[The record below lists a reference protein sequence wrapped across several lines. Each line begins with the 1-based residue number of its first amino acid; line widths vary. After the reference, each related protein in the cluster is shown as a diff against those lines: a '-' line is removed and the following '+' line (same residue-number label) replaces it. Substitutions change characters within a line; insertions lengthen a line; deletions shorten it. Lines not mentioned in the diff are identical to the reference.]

1 MNRNNLRRI
10 LIAACIVCA
19 LILSGTGAVSAAN
32 QSTFVI
38 TDFSMYPQSLMPGD
52 SGIITVTLRNTGSTF
67 VPVNQIFIKDSDG
80 IKSTVT
86 PYQNPIGGVGAGD
99 TFTLSLQVISTGKT
113 GTFYP
118 VLYVDFDGNSGNYL
132 KYPFAVIVDDKS
144 IVISVTGRPDV
155 FEPDTTQTVA
165 LTIGNLRMNAIEAVE
180 ISASGTGVTS
190 KQTSLFLGTID
201 ANKAANGTLSVST
214 AEETKEVTF
223 DVRYRNG
230 PAWHTESITIPLES
244 GVSKTGAELIV
255 NNIEVKNT
263 GSSYTVIGDV
273 NNAGLTTAKALV
285 VTTEGVTKTGLYPSY
300 VVGSL
305 DEDGLSEF
313 EVTFSNPADGKVT
326 LVFTYKDVNGN
337 TYTQKQEVPTTS
349 AVTESQTSGGSNPV
363 AAVLIVIVILV
374 ILAGGFAAWK
384 KGKIFARK

>member
-1 MNRNNLRRI
+1 
-10 LIAACIVCA
+10 
-19 LILSGTGAVSAAN
+19 LILSGTGAVSAAT

-52 SGIITVTLRNTGSTF
+52 SGIVTVTLRNTGSTF
-67 VPVNQIFIKDSDG
+67 VPVSQLFIKDSDG
-80 IKSTVT
+80 IKSSVT

-99 TFTLSLQVISTGKT
+99 TFTLSLPVTSTGKT

-118 VLYVDFDGNSGNYL
+118 VLYVDFGGDNGNYL
-132 KYPFAVIVDDKS
+132 KYPFAVIVDDQS
-144 IVISVTGRPDV
+144 IAISVTGRPDV

-165 LTIGNLRMNAIEAVE
+165 LTIGNLRTNAIEAVE
-180 ISASGTGVTS
+180 ISASGIGVTS
-190 KQTSLFLGTID
+190 KQTSVFLGTID
-201 ANKAANGTLSVST
+201 ANKAGNGTLSVST
-214 AEETKEVTF
+214 TAETKEVTF

-263 GSSYTVIGDV
+263 GSYYTVIGDV

-285 VTTEGVTKTGLYPSY
+285 VTTKGVTKTGLYPSY

-313 EVTFSNPADGKVT
+313 EVTFSDPADGKVT

-337 TYTQKQEVPTTS
+337 AYTQTQEVPISS
-349 AVTESQTSGGSNPV
+349 AVTESQNTGGSNP
-363 AAVLIVIVILV
+363 AASILIVVVILV
-374 ILAGGFAAWK
+374 ILAGGFVAWK